1 MSYQWLFLSADF
13 RGQISDIY
21 VRIYIYNLHID
32 KDF

>member
-21 VRIYIYNLHID
+21 VYVYNLLTD
-32 KDF
+32 EDL